1 MTVTEAPRAVA
12 PATADPTPA
21 ARPSGVAAVVGS
33 GNPRTIGQLFIGTS
47 LIFLLVSGVVGV
59 LVGLE
64 RIDTSSADVFGDDL
78 GRAYTLHTIT
88 GLFLVVLPLLLGLA
102 TAIVPLQVGAA
113 TTAFPRVSAAAYW
126 TYLISGALM
135 VASFAFDGGPFGSDA
150 EGVDLFVVSLA
161 AVLVAHTVAAISVVT
176 TVITLRAPGL
186 TLRRTPLF
194 AWSSLVAGVV
204 WVLTLPVLA
213 AMLVLAY
220 VDLRHGGQLVGR
232 SDRLYDHIAWVFW
245 QPTVY
250 AFAVPA
256 LGIVGDIVPTF
267 GRRRLFKHNAALLL
281 IGLFGALA
289 FGAWAQLG
297 VTNDGGVD
305 TPWLF
310 GGPWVT
316 TGVVA
321 ALPVL
326 GLVGLLATTLR
337 KGAPRL
343 GAPLLLGLAGA
354 VLVLAG
360 VAAGVATVIKPL
372 DLDGTT
378 WMTGQ
383 ANLVLLGAIAAGFA
397 GVAFW
402 SPKLA
407 GKLLPEPLLGLSAL
421 LLLGGTLIYAV
432 PDLVTGVMGQL
443 RLVAGGAEG
452 VDDIDT
458 VEALNLVSL
467 IGGVI
472 VVLGILAFLLAMAK
486 PRGAGQVAD
495 DPWEGH
501 TLEWATASPPAVG
514 NFGTLPEIASEAPVY
529 DARHASST
537 ASTEAAP

>member
-12 PATADPTPA
+12 PAAADPTTA
-21 ARPSGVAAVVGS
+21 APPSGVAAVVGS

-47 LIFLLVSGVVGV
+47 LVFLLVSGVVGL
-59 LVGLE
+59 LVGAE
-64 RIDTSSADVFGDDL
+64 RIDTSSADLFGDDL
-78 GRAYTLHTIT
+78 GRAYALHTIT
-88 GLFLVVLPLLLGLA
+88 GLFLVVLPLLVGLA
-102 TAIVPLQVGAA
+102 IAVVPLQVGAA
-113 TTAFPRVSAAAYW
+113 TIAFPRATAAAYW
-126 TYLISGALM
+126 TYLTSGALL
-135 VASFAFDGGPFGSDA
+135 VASFTFDGGPYGSDA
-150 EGVDLFVVSLA
+150 EGVDLFVVAFA
-161 AVLVAHTVAAISVVT
+161 ALLVALTVAAISVVT
-176 TVITLRAPGL
+176 TVITLRTPGL

-213 AMLVLAY
+213 AMLLLAY

-232 SDRLYDHIAWVFW
+232 ADRLYDHIAWVFW

-267 GRRRLFKHNAALLL
+267 ARRRLFRHNAALVLV
-281 IGLFGALA
+281 GLFGALA

-310 GGPWVT
+310 GEPWVA
-316 TGVVA
+316 TGILAV
-321 ALPVL
+321 LPVL
-326 GLVGLLATTLR
+326 GLVGLLATTMR
-337 KGAPRL
+337 KGSPRL
-343 GAPLLLGLAGA
+343 GAPVLLGLAGT

-360 VAAGVATVIKPL
+360 VAAGVATVIDPL

-383 ANLVLLGAIAAGFA
+383 ANLVLLGAITAGFA

-407 GKLLPEPLLGLSAL
+407 GKLLPERLLGLSAL
-421 LLLGGTLIYAV
+421 LLVGGALVYAV
-432 PDLVTGVMGQL
+432 PDLVTGAMGQL

-452 VDDIDT
+452 MDDIDT

-472 VVLGILAFLLAMAK
+472 VVLGIVAFVAALAK
-486 PRGAGQVAD
+486 PRGAAQVAD

-501 TLEWATASPPAVG
+501 TLEWATASPPPIGNVG
-514 NFGTLPEIASEAPVY
+514 ALPEITSEAPVY